1 MNLVLLRAALGAALL
16 FLSTSAYAKSTGI
29 ETYKDIIEKAHNLSL
44 QNDRPQALRILSV
57 AVKKET
63 RPQAIAELK
72 KVSRELSQI
81 FLSDK
86 SQQLYESGLSLKKN
100 DPGEALDKI
109 QEALKLEPEN
119 SLIVIEQARLQMM
132 RGDCRQ
138 ALSSLQKQIQLV
150 PADEDLRLTQA
161 QAAVCLQDW
170 DEYEKAKAA
179 GLDKKATPSE
189 FWLILEV
196 ERLLS
201 RKNEQKAQ
209 EILSQVRK
217 TAEKYPEVHYW
228 QQFLEQKTKKPFQ
241 VSAQKYVMSCKN
253 ISVTLYRQYM
263 IDPMLCRRISEVEA
277 DLKGLHATTD

>member
-86 SQQLYESGLSLKKN
+86 SQQLYESGLSLKKI

-132 RGDCRQ
+132 RGDCR
-138 ALSSLQKQIQLV
+138 
-150 PADEDLRLTQA
+150 
-161 QAAVCLQDW
+161 
-170 DEYEKAKAA
+170 
-179 GLDKKATPSE
+179 
-189 FWLILEV
+189 
-196 ERLLS
+196 
-201 RKNEQKAQ
+201 
-209 EILSQVRK
+209 
-217 TAEKYPEVHYW
+217 
-228 QQFLEQKTKKPFQ
+228 
-241 VSAQKYVMSCKN
+241 
-253 ISVTLYRQYM
+253 
-263 IDPMLCRRISEVEA
+263 
-277 DLKGLHATTD
+277 